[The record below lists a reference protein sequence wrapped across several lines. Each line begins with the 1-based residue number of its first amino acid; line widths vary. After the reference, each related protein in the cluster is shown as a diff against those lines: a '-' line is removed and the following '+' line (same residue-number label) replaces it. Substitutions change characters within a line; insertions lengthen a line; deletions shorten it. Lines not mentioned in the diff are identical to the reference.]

1 MVGSRRVSVE
11 IGRQPI
17 HNTACMDLGAFVNSA
32 ASQGIVFMNPSVFFP
47 PGHEGSK
54 SVSGVMVNTAVTH
67 TAKITTEGCL
77 RGETS
82 EILEQIRTIQP
93 CDVAPS
99 QRCAGCIL
107 RLVNGVTMQET
118 AVKQSNPENYM

>member
-67 TAKITTEGCL
+67 TAKIRDFGANKNYSTVR
-77 RGETS
+77 RGSITKMCR
-82 EILEQIRTIQP
+82 LYLK
-93 CDVAPS
+93 
-99 QRCAGCIL
+99 AGKWCYDAGNSSKT
-107 RLVNGVTMQET
+107 V
-118 AVKQSNPENYM
+118 QSRELHVE